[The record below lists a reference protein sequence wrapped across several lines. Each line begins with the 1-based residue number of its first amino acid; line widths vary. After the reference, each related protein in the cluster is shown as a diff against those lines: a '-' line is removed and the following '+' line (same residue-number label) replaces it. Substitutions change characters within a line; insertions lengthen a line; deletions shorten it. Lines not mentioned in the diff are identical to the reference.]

1 MGLAAVRDLHGG
13 GVMPLTIL
21 QEADADGICIRLIE
35 QGIASFAIT
44 FNDGSL
50 AAIAHRTTD
59 LACARSL
66 FTQSIQIV
74 TGLGLT
80 HPAWKKP
87 SIKQIHI
94 SINGD

>member
-1 MGLAAVRDLHGG
+1 MA
-13 GVMPLTIL
+13 LTIIR
-21 QEADADGICIRLIE
+21 EANADGICIRLIE

-59 LACARSL
+59 FACAEAWFR
-66 FTQSIQIV
+66 QSIEIV
-74 TGLGLT
+74 SDLGLT

-87 SIKQIHI
+87 SIKHI
-94 SINGD
+94 QINGE